1 MTRSKRSGFT
11 LVELLVVIA
20 IIGILIALLLPAV
33 QAAREA
39 ARRSQCTS
47 NLSQLGIAL
56 HLYQG
61 VYEVFPPGV
70 VNPKGPIRSEPI
82 GYHMSWLVQILPYV
96 EEQVLFDHIDF
107 SQGAYAK
114 KNAPAA
120 AINVRLFTCPSD
132 GGSARYG
139 SWSSAPSAAAPP
151 EDLGPRG
158 TSNYAG
164 CHHDVEAPIA
174 ADNHGVLFLNSRIR
188 PRDVKDGLS
197 HTLFVGEKGIEPND
211 LGWMSGTR
219 ATLRNTGALPSLG
232 SVGRPGWMPMPGAVL
247 GPDAS
252 GAADPSPADT
262 EKQLLAVGSFNS
274 SHPGGFNILLGD
286 GAARFLSQAV
296 TPQLFQQLGNRAD
309 GQLMDENW

>member
-1 MTRSKRSGFT
+1 MTLSRRSGFT

-47 NLSQLGIAL
+47 NMSQLGIAL

-61 VYEVFPPGV
+61 VYEIYPSGV
-70 VNPKGPIRSEPI
+70 VNPKGPIRSQPI
-82 GYHMSWLVQILPYV
+82 GYHMSWLVQILPYA
-96 EEQVLFDHIDF
+96 EEQNLFDHIDF

-120 AINVRLFTCPSD
+120 AIGVRLFACPSD
-132 GGSARYG
+132 ISYGG
-139 SWSSAPSAAAPP
+139 WSSTPSPDAQP

-158 TSNYAG
+158 PSNYAG

-188 PRDVKDGLS
+188 PRDVTDGLS
-197 HTLFVGEKGIEPND
+197 HTLFVGEKLNEPND

-219 ATLRNTGALPSLG
+219 ATLRNTGVLPNLG
-232 SVGRPGWMPMPGAVL
+232 SVGRTGGIPMPGAVP
-247 GPDAS
+247 GPDAG
-252 GAADPSPADT
+252 GAADQSPADM
-262 EKQLLAVGSFNS
+262 EKQLLTVGSFAS
-274 SHPGGFNILLGD
+274 RHPGGFNILLGD
-286 GAARFLSQAV
+286 GAVRFLSQSV
-296 TPQLFQQLGNRAD
+296 PLQLFQQLGNRAD
-309 GQLMDENW
+309 GQLMQENW

>member
-39 ARRSQCTS
+39 ARRSQCIS
-47 NLSQLGIAL
+47 NMSQLGIAL

-120 AINVRLFTCPSD
+120 AIGVRIFTCPSD
-132 GGSARYG
+132 RFGA
-139 SWSSAPSAAAPP
+139 WSSTPSPDASS
-151 EDLGPRG
+151 EDFGSRWP
-158 TSNYAG
+158 SNYAG

-174 ADNHGVLFLNSRIR
+174 RDNHGVFFLNSHIR
-188 PRDVKDGLS
+188 PRDVTDGLS
-197 HTLFVGEKGIEPND
+197 HTLFVGEKLNEAND

-219 ATLRNTGALPSLG
+219 ATLRNTGALPNLG
-232 SVGRPGWMPMPGAVL
+232 SVGYPGGMPVPGAVP
-247 GPDAS
+247 GPDTS
-252 GAADPSPADT
+252 GAADQSPADT
-262 EKQLLAVGSFNS
+262 EKQLLFVGSFGS
-274 SHPGGFNILLGD
+274 RHPGGLNILLGD
-286 GAARFLSQAV
+286 GAVRFLSQTV
-296 TPQLFQQLGNRAD
+296 SPQLFQQLGHRAD
-309 GQLMDENW
+309 GQLMQDTW

>member
-1 MTRSKRSGFT
+1 MTLSKRSGFT

-82 GYHMSWLVQILPYV
+82 GYHMSWLAQILPYI

-120 AINVRLFTCPSD
+120 AIGVRLFTCPSD
-132 GGSARYG
+132 GGARYG
-139 SWSSAPSAAAPP
+139 SWSSSPSAAVPS

-158 TSNYAG
+158 MSSYAG

-174 ADNHGVLFLNSRIR
+174 ADNHGVFFLNSRIR

-232 SVGRPGWMPMPGAVL
+232 SAGRFGGMPMPAAFP
-247 GPDAS
+247 GPGAS
-252 GAADPSPADT
+252 GAAEQSPADA
-262 EKQLLAVGSFNS
+262 EKQLLTVGSFS
-274 SHPGGFNILLGD
+274 SFHPGGFNILLGD
-286 GAARFLSQAV
+286 GSVRFLSQTV
-296 TPQLFQQLGNRAD
+296 SPQLFRQLGHRAD

>member
-1 MTRSKRSGFT
+1 M
-11 LVELLVVIA
+11 VIA

-82 GYHMSWLVQILPYV
+82 GYHMSWLAQILPYI

-120 AINVRLFTCPSD
+120 AIGVRLFTCPSD
-132 GGSARYG
+132 GGARYG
-139 SWSSAPSAAAPP
+139 SWSSSPSAAVPS

-158 TSNYAG
+158 MSSYAG

-174 ADNHGVLFLNSRIR
+174 ADNHGVFFLNSRIR

-232 SVGRPGWMPMPGAVL
+232 SAGRFGGMPMPAAFP
-247 GPDAS
+247 GP
-252 GAADPSPADT
+252 GAAEPRSKARPMRRNSCSPWAVSVRSIPAVST
-262 EKQLLAVGSFNS
+262 FSSATGRFASSRKPLARNS
-274 SHPGGFNILLGD
+274 S
-286 GAARFLSQAV
+286 
-296 TPQLFQQLGNRAD
+296 GNWATAPTA
-309 GQLMDENW
+309 N